1 MSELYPFLLLPEF
14 VERVWGAR
22 DLSPVYE
29 HRRAAG
35 QQPVGE
41 VWLTGEDCRV
51 ANGPLAGLTL
61 SQLTQKFG
69 RELVGEASP
78 QADRFPLLIKFLF
91 PRQKLSVQVHPDDE
105 GARRVG
111 QPCGKTECWYIVAAE
126 MGAQVALGLKAGVTR
141 EQFREAIEQK
151 RAEKLLNWIYLNAG
165 DMIYVD
171 AGTVH
176 AIGPGSVI
184 VETQQYSDTTYRLYD
199 YGRDR
204 ELHVAQGLAAT
215 KEKTLAGKVARN
227 GSHST
232 LLESPY
238 FVIKKHSL
246 AEGKEHVITRHMPP
260 TSVQL
265 LVALEGC
272 GAVSVQ
278 GHEPVT
284 FARGQ
289 AVAVP
294 AGIRNFAVRPQWQLE
309 YMHISLPQGQVDPP
323 VTKL

>member
-105 GARRVG
+105 GARRAG
-111 QPCGKTECWYIVAAE
+111 QPCGKTECWYVVAAE
-126 MGAQVALGLKAGVTR
+126 MGSQVALGLKSG
-141 EQFREAIEQK
+141 
-151 RAEKLLNWIYLNAG
+151 
-165 DMIYVD
+165 
-171 AGTVH
+171 
-176 AIGPGSVI
+176 
-184 VETQQYSDTTYRLYD
+184 
-199 YGRDR
+199 
-204 ELHVAQGLAAT
+204 
-215 KEKTLAGKVARN
+215 
-227 GSHST
+227 
-232 LLESPY
+232 
-238 FVIKKHSL
+238 
-246 AEGKEHVITRHMPP
+246 
-260 TSVQL
+260 
-265 LVALEGC
+265 
-272 GAVSVQ
+272 
-278 GHEPVT
+278 
-284 FARGQ
+284 
-289 AVAVP
+289 
-294 AGIRNFAVRPQWQLE
+294 
-309 YMHISLPQGQVDPP
+309 
-323 VTKL
+323 